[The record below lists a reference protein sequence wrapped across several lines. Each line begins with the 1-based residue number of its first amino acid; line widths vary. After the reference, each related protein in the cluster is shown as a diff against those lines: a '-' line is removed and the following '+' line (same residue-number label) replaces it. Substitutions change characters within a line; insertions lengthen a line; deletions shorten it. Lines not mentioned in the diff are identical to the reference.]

1 MAKEKDGNLQ
11 SRKNNLKFDYS
22 TGDPPRKS
30 ICQRNWKQ
38 VHAKELRTWRRRS
51 STLRICLQTQA
62 RSGWEDGKL
71 PTESGGRGV
80 GWGLGRLLQGR
91 REIDDESNGG
101 GRGITVLVDGEGN
114 GGVGNEEAGQQPA
127 AGGAIPRSGVG
138 KRIAIWGATGRN
150 GAVGGVEAPWAL
162 GEGAGRAVSGRD
174 RPRDRVW
181 NTLFYTQGI
190 Q

>member
-1 MAKEKDGNLQ
+1 M
-11 SRKNNLKFDYS
+11 
-22 TGDPPRKS
+22 
-30 ICQRNWKQ
+30 
-38 VHAKELRTWRRRS
+38 
-51 STLRICLQTQA
+51 
-62 RSGWEDGKL
+62 
-71 PTESGGRGV
+71 
-80 GWGLGRLLQGR
+80 LQGR